1 MLVAPAAVVT
11 DITSQGEANA
21 AQYNRILH
29 PDDVSMA
36 AALAGKGPYSEAEI
50 LDAMRWSNGR
60 NTNGTVSPAT
70 QQAYGMDGTSLGA
83 NSSTGTLSGDLSS
96 DPGLRVVPTGNS
108 ASSASFQEAL
118 PSAPS
123 RDLMN
128 FITASTG
135 GSSSPYQFN
144 TAGMTYGPT
153 SNSSSTENPQYFS
166 CASITCLAYGANYN
180 PNNPINQ
187 AYIQQTQDV
196 LAAAGVI
203 ASGPAVVVGGAMG
216 VPALL
221 GATAAYNPYTSGIVG
236 AGVSG
241 AIYSARTIFSSYYE
255 AYFDVGGQSFA
266 QRLSENFSAGQLAL
280 SMTLGYGVGAFGAG
294 AYQSLGVPNSGIAQ
308 AMNPTVWPAVL
319 PIRAITG
326 ATSAAAN
333 WLVNQAPGSDK
344 K

>member
-1 MLVAPAAVVT
+1 
-11 DITSQGEANA
+11 
-21 AQYNRILH
+21 
-29 PDDVSMA
+29 MA

-108 ASSASFQEAL
+108 ASSAFFQEAL

-221 GATAAYNPYTSGIVG
+221 GATAAYNPYASGLIG
-236 AGVSG
+236 AMTGGTLYSMQTYFG
-241 AIYSARTIFSSYYE
+241 AVYQTQFGNSQNQSAADYFS
-255 AYFDVGGQSFA
+255 QH
-266 QRLSENFSAGQLAL
+266 FSISQLAI
-280 SMTLGYGVGAFGAG
+280 SSSLGYGGGALGAG
-294 AYQSLGVPNSGIAQ
+294 AYQVMGVPNSGIAQ
-308 AMNPTVWPAVL
+308 AANPATWPLVT
-319 PIRAITG
+319 PVRAITASG
-326 ATSAAAN
+326 PALVN
-333 WLVNQAPGSDK
+333 WLINDAREPQK
-344 K
+344 NK